1 MQETQEKQVR
11 SLGWKDT
18 LEEEMATC
26 STILAWKISWT
37 EEAGR
42 LQSVGLQRSQ
52 GLTCLGFSRQEY

>member
-1 MQETQEKQVR
+1 MLVQ

-42 LQSVGLQRSQ
+42 LQSMDLQRSQ